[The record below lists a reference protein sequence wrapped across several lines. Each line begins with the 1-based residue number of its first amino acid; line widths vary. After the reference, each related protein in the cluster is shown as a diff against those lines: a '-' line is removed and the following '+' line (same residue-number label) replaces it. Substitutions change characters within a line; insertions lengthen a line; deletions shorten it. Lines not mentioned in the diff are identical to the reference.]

1 MPAPK
6 NALPYDQRVVVL
18 MTRQERAH
26 LDEMA
31 AQAGVTISQFIRRR
45 IKGVDPDVATVVAR
59 LERLERHI
67 GRGGA

>member
-1 MPAPK
+1 
-6 NALPYDQRVVVL
+6 